1 MARGSTLA
9 TIVSMVK
16 AELFLDDSAE
26 VSPGGDATIKVQ
38 IATQQKWLALKH
50 HWPFLDLESTVSLV
64 AGTRH
69 YAFPS
74 SPNTLELGK
83 AVEAHCYF
91 GELWN
96 EVDYG
101 ISPEHYNSLNPAL
114 DQRCD
119 PVTRWQMI
127 NVGGVLKFEVWPL
140 PATAMTFRFRGQRVL
155 GALTSD
161 AHTADLD
168 DLLIAQF
175 TAAKLA
181 TRMKG
186 ADAQALL
193 SQALDTLREL
203 RRGYPSEMVS
213 FNTGGTKVPPRD
225 WQRPTVATMITP

>member
-1 MARGSTLA
+1 MARGTTLA
-9 TIVSMVK
+9 AIVAMVK
-16 AELFLDDSAE
+16 AELFLDSSSE

-38 IATQQKWLALKH
+38 IATQQKWLALRH
-50 HWPFLDLESTVSLV
+50 RWPFLDLEATVSLV
-64 AGTRH
+64 AGTR
-69 YAFPS
+69 YYDLPS
-74 SPNTLELGK
+74 SGSTLEFGRP
-83 AVEAHCYF
+83 VETHCYF

-96 EVDYG
+96 EVEYG
-101 ISPEHYNSLNPAL
+101 ISPEHYNNLNPAL

-119 PVTRWQMI
+119 PVTRWQMLYT
-127 NVGGVLKFEVWPL
+127 GGALKFEVWPL
-140 PATAMTFRFRGQRVL
+140 PATAMTFRFKGQRVL
-155 GALTSD
+155 SALTSD

-193 SQALDTLREL
+193 SQAMETLREL
-203 RRGYPSEMVS
+203 RRNYPSEIES
-213 FNTGGTKVPPRD
+213 FNMAGTMVPPRD